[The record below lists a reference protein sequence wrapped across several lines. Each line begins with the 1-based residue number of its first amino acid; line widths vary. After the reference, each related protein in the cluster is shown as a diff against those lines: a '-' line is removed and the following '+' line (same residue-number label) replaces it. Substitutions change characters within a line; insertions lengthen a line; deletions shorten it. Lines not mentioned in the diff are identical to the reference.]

1 MSSRPYYT
9 QNYFNYKKGA
19 DNYLNNNNLYQQ
31 NKHNDHS
38 YQQNDIMNINN
49 EFKDQNRITSITPK
63 GNNIR
68 KKQNLQNNFNIQNY
82 KNTKNSNQNN
92 HSDYNKLNFNYG
104 NNSSNPNENYNNN
117 YNNKNFNLNQ
127 RNINSQDYNGY
138 QYSEQKKHNELILK
152 ILIYI
157 YYYEKDLSQKNI
169 FINSIEKYYL
179 INQNWFNQFKIF
191 YSYNKLKIQL
201 DSIKNHDYD
210 FIDMYIVDII
220 NKIIQTTKTN
230 YQLLPQ
236 NLKTNIFSNQKGII
250 IPQKIMNLIYELDQ
264 DSINFEKSYRF
275 IFKYNDNIYYIN
287 NKTIFFGTFQKSALF
302 EPKYIFE
309 YNSIVIESNEE
320 KKIFYSDINEYIKE
334 KNCNLQKYRQILRN
348 GDANIGALI
357 IPSLKRQQS
366 GGNNNQS
373 KNPQK
378 QPFNMMNLDIKN
390 INNNID
396 NQNKESNNYNKGGVQ
411 IAKKIKVNDII
422 NQNNIN
428 TNKLKQ
434 ELLNPNNT
442 DNNKNKDN
450 KMISNLT
457 TPNNNI
463 DEGKELLKA
472 FIYIYYYEKSL
483 AEKNIF
489 LNNKENYYLINTDWL
504 YNFKKLYLYEKIE
517 NILKTK
523 EGIYDY
529 NIIGYII
536 DSIINNE
543 LKEIQLQK
551 IQFNENKNALS
562 NILPGLNR
570 NKDIVYISRG
580 IIFPSKILNIIKNV
594 YKEFK
599 SLQIK
604 RLIFKEDYIYYLK
617 LYQIKKI

>member
-9 QNYFNYKKGA
+9 QNNFNYKKPA
-19 DNYLNNNNLYQQ
+19 YKYFDNNNLYQQ
-31 NKHNDHS
+31 NNYNDHS
-38 YQQNDIMNINN
+38 YQQNYIMNINN
-49 EFKDQNRITSITPK
+49 EFNEQNRITSITPK

-68 KKQNLQNNFNIQNY
+68 KKQNLQSNYNIQNY
-82 KNTKNSNQNN
+82 DNKKNSNQNN
-92 HSDYNKLNFNYG
+92 HNNSDYNKGNY
-104 NNSSNPNENYNNN
+104 NYENYSSNPNENYNNN
-117 YNNKNFNLNQ
+117 YNNKNFDLNQ
-127 RNINSQDYNGY
+127 RSINSQDYNGY
-138 QYSEQKKHNELILK
+138 QYVEQKKHNELILK

-157 YYYEKDLSQKNI
+157 YYYEKNLSQKNI
-169 FINSIEKYYL
+169 FINSIEKFYL
-179 INQNWFNQFKIF
+179 INQNWFNQFKNF
-191 YSYNKLKIQL
+191 YSYNKLKEQL
-201 DSIKNHDYD
+201 DSMKNYDYD
-210 FIDMYIVDII
+210 FIDIYITDII
-220 NKIIQTTKTN
+220 NQIIPTTKFN

-236 NLKTNIFSNQKGII
+236 NLKAIVLSNQIGII
-250 IPQKIMNLIYELDQ
+250 IPQKIMNLIYELDR
-264 DSINFEKSYRF
+264 DSINFEKSNRF
-275 IFKYNDNIYYIN
+275 IFNFNGNIYYIN

-309 YNSIVIESNEE
+309 YNSIEIESNEE
-320 KKIFYSDINEYIKE
+320 KKIIYSDINEYIKE

-396 NQNKESNNYNKGGVQ
+396 SQNKESNNYNKVGVQ
-411 IAKKIKVNDII
+411 IAKKIKDNDII

-428 TNKLKQ
+428 TNNNLKQ
-434 ELLNPNNT
+434 ELFNANNI

-457 TPNNNI
+457 TPKNNI
-463 DEGKELLKA
+463 DEGKELLKS

-489 LNNKENYYLINTDWL
+489 LNNKENYYLINPDWL
-504 YNFKKLYLYEKIE
+504 DKFKKLYLYEKIE

-551 IQFNENKNALS
+551 IQFNEKKFDLG
-562 NILPGLNR
+562 NIFPSLIR
-570 NKDIVYISRG
+570 NKDNKDIIFIKSG
-580 IIFPSKILNIIKNV
+580 IIFPSKIMNIII
-594 YKEFK
+594 
-599 SLQIK
+599 QI
-604 RLIFKEDYIYYLK
+604 
-617 LYQIKKI
+617 